1 MDFHHHHK
9 NGPPLQEKIGW
20 RGALAFLAGLFFF
33 GGLSFALFGDSKAG
47 FVFGAAVPSVIW
59 LGILYVLLDEDGDYG
74 PPDSMGDLP
83 SEAELD
89 AMEATSDDSTTGEGA
104 DDDLPPVEDEVEW

>member
-1 MDFHHHHK
+1 MDHHH
-9 NGPPLQEKIGW
+9 NNTPLNEMIGW
-20 RGALAFLAGLFFF
+20 RGSLLFLAGLIFF

-89 AMEATSDDSTTGEGA
+89 AMEATDEDSPSA
-104 DDDLPPVEDEVEW
+104 DDDDLPPVDEEVDW